1 MSFVSKSGVRE
12 LRGPGGEKL
21 AYDSTDVRV
30 LPPLQNPEKSFVIGF
45 SDRAR
50 TEALP
55 PAEIPTGYYKLP
67 QTFVTTGAPVIWPKF
82 SEELDADGC
91 IAIVIGKAGKR
102 IPPEKA
108 WEHVAGAMLIVD
120 ITARDINKREGLT
133 TNNLLGK
140 NFPSST
146 CVAPA
151 LLVGKDKQDLLALE
165 VELSLD
171 GSVKQKFALR
181 DCVFTVE
188 QIIARW
194 SILGI
199 KPGDWLAIGAS
210 MALQGDRLQN
220 PVPLKIGS
228 TIRCA
233 IAGHRRTV
241 TPSCCRGRYTPMKL
255 VTFFYDEQER
265 IGAIDHSGN
274 VVDLINAYAS
284 YLRKVDKAAAAVRL
298 AAATLGSDMIEFLKH
313 GDKALDAA
321 RIAIKHAATDSA
333 GDNVVER
340 QRVRLMAP
348 VPRPGALISAG
359 KNFSDHVAEMSSKK
373 GPVAPVAFLKLP
385 GSVIGPEDDIPDPPE
400 VKNLDYEVELAV
412 IIGKPCVD
420 VSEGEALNYVAGYAS
435 FNDISARDIIRG
447 ENKNGIHLMGKSF
460 PGFAPMGPYLVT
472 ADEIPDP
479 QNLKLWLRV
488 NGETRQD
495 SNLGYM
501 IFKIRD
507 MIAYWSQM
515 GLNPGDVLT
524 TGTPRGVAAGRKPDQ
539 VPWWLKPGDLVEAEV
554 EGLGCLRN
562 RIVAE

>member
-1 MSFVSKSGVRE
+1 
-12 LRGPGGEKL
+12 
-21 AYDSTDVRV
+21 
-30 LPPLQNPEKSFVIGF
+30 
-45 SDRAR
+45 
-50 TEALP
+50 
-55 PAEIPTGYYKLP
+55 
-67 QTFVTTGAPVIWPKF
+67 
-82 SEELDADGC
+82 
-91 IAIVIGKAGKR
+91 
-102 IPPEKA
+102 
-108 WEHVAGAMLIVD
+108 
-120 ITARDINKREGLT
+120 
-133 TNNLLGK
+133 
-140 NFPSST
+140 
-146 CVAPA
+146 
-151 LLVGKDKQDLLALE
+151 
-165 VELSLD
+165 
-171 GSVKQKFALR
+171 
-181 DCVFTVE
+181 
-188 QIIARW
+188 
-194 SILGI
+194 
-199 KPGDWLAIGAS
+199 
-210 MALQGDRLQN
+210 
-220 PVPLKIGS
+220 
-228 TIRCA
+228 
-233 IAGHRRTV
+233 
-241 TPSCCRGRYTPMKL
+241 MKL
-255 VTFFYDEQER
+255 VTFFYDELER
-265 IGAIDHSGN
+265 IGAIDHAGN
-274 VVDLINAYAS
+274 VVDLINAYGS
-284 YLRKVDKAAAAVRL
+284 YLRKVEKATATVRF
-298 AAATLGSDMIEFLKH
+298 ATATVGSDMVEFLKH
-313 GDKALDAA
+313 GDKAMDAA

-333 GDNVVER
+333 GDNVIER

-385 GSVIGPEDDIPDPPE
+385 GSVIGPEDDIPYPPE

-412 IIGKPCVD
+412 IIGKPCAD
-420 VSEGEALNYVAGYAS
+420 VSAVEALNYVAGYAS

-447 ENKNGIHLMGKSF
+447 ENKSGIHLMGKSF

-554 EGLGCLRN
+554 EGLGCLQN